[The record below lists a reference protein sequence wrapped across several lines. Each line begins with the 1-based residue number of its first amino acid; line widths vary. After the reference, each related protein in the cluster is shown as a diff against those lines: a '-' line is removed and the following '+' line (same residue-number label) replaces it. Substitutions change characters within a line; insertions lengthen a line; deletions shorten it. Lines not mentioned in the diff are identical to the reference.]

1 MIGEA
6 PAEAIA
12 EETSEKRAE
21 HHAHEGDGNELGV
34 LRKGGKA
41 GVERGAED
49 AGGDV
54 DVVAVEEHADADE
67 RENAAMKLGDGEA
80 IEARAGVDAQE
91 QLTFSWPGRPG
102 CRR

>member
-1 MIGEA
+1 GGERGGDRGEAEDDEVCLIGEA
-6 PAEAIA
+6 AAEAIA
-12 EETSEKRAE
+12 EETGEERTE

-34 LRKGGKA
+34 LGERGKA

-67 RENAAMKLGDGEA
+67 REDGAMKSGNGEA
-80 IEARAGVDAQE
+80 VETRAG
-91 QLTFSWPGRPG
+91 
-102 CRR
+102 